1 MKKYA
6 IFLFAMLLIPS
17 LVRSQDRLEVKIPT
31 AQEEAQYVWMNL
43 KDISFFD
50 QNNYRLSWPDG
61 DFINGLLLKSRNHQ
75 LSGADYD
82 SLVSEMV
89 QKIYQ
94 KEDYQEAFQKIEEQ
108 LPFINEMISELP
120 DSMGVVDF
128 MNFPLYEVKLSLYG
142 PGGSYNPQNGS
153 LLLFA
158 TKKGDFKRYTNP
170 AYTIIHEIVHMGIE
184 ASLIQEYNVPHTLK
198 ERIVD
203 NFVLLYFGD
212 RLPGYKKQE
221 MGWENPDRYLK
232 SKDDLEKL
240 PEIIQQILAEEK

>member
-6 IFLFAMLLIPS
+6 VILLVMMFIPVLIKS
-17 LVRSQDRLEVKIPT
+17 RDKVEVKVPT

-50 QNNYRLSWPDG
+50 QNNYQLSWPEG

-82 SLVSEMV
+82 SLLSEMV

-120 DSMGVVDF
+120 DSLGVVDF
-128 MNFPLYEVKLSLYG
+128 MNFPLYKIKLTLYG
-142 PGGSYNPQNGS
+142 PGGSYNPQKGS

-158 TKKGDFKRYTNP
+158 TKGGDFKMYTNP

-184 ASLIQEYNVPHTLK
+184 ESLIQKYNVPHALK

-203 NFVLLYFGD
+203 SFVLLYFGD

-221 MGWENPDRYLK
+221 MGWENLDRSLK
-232 SKDDLEKL
+232 SKDDLARL
-240 PEIIQQILAEEK
+240 PEIIQEILAEEK